1 MKTWGPLEVCATICL
16 VVMGT
21 LLILGRDSTLTVT
34 FCSISGAIF
43 TKGLGIEIRQ
53 RVKEVRGKRDG
64 DGGVELAAKTSK
76 N

>member
-21 LLILGRDSTLTVT
+21 LLIMGRDTSLTVT

-53 RVKEVRGKRDG
+53 WVVEAKGKRNG
-64 DGGVELAAKTSK
+64 SGEKF
-76 N
+76 

>member
-16 VVMGT
+16 VVMGV
-21 LLILGRDSTLTVT
+21 LLLMGRDSALTVT

-53 RVKEVRGKRDG
+53 MVVGAKKKRNG
-64 DGGVELAAKTSK
+64 SGE
-76 N
+76 